1 MLSDC
6 VLEVLEREG
15 LALDDFRE
23 LCLRLLNNGVL
34 CRAESQIEQQLYDR
48 YLRIEDLVKD
58 YLQLMGVQVLH
69 DSRFA
74 YLRLYPPGSRMPGME
89 DSEVESF
96 AGGMRARLRQDEV
109 ALLLVLRLQYD
120 KALRE
125 GQLDD
130 EGYVT
135 ESLESLSIAM
145 KNLLNRSLPDKV
157 TERKQVF
164 NRLRQLRL
172 IEFRQDEAVD
182 MTEAWIKIHPMIVT
196 FVTDDALGALEEA
209 LPVGQEEAEE
219 EDEHVS

>member
-6 VLEVLEREG
+6 VLEALEREG

-23 LCLRLLNNGVL
+23 LCLRLLNSGVL

-48 YLRIEDLVKD
+48 YLRIEDLVND
-58 YLQLMGVQVLH
+58 YLQLMGVKVLH
-69 DSRFA
+69 DRRFA
-74 YLRLYPPGSRMPGME
+74 YLRLYPPGSRLPGME
-89 DSEVESF
+89 DSEEESF
-96 AGGMRARLRQDEV
+96 GGGLRARLRQDEV

-130 EGYVT
+130 VGFVT
-135 ESLESLSIAM
+135 ESLESISIAM
-145 KNLLNRSLPDKV
+145 KNLLNRSLPDKL
-157 TERKQVF
+157 TDRKQVF

-172 IEFRQDEAVD
+172 IEFRQDEGMD

-196 FVTDDALGALEEA
+196 FVTDDALSALEDA
-209 LPVGQEEAEE
+209 LPVEQEE
-219 EDEHVS
+219 EDADVS